1 MNTRFRIAMVGPL
14 PPEHSGIAEYSAG
27 LVELL
32 RDRGVQVHTVV
43 RGDVERMGMQ
53 QVIDELGQADAIVY
67 QMGNHPAFHGWM
79 LPLMAQV
86 PGIVHLHDLVLHHMV
101 AGVLSD
107 EGLLSDGYARVLEQ
121 WHCAAD
127 VKSAM
132 LALRYGTPIWG
143 RDEVVHYPLHQVATK
158 LALEVVVHSRY
169 AAERVAKE
177 FPWLPVT
184 VIPQLYPVAA
194 RHRVRDCLN
203 TIAVMG
209 GGQANRRFDW
219 IVEALLQIDPV
230 LTRPL
235 TLEIAGDVEPAV
247 QLQLERLSGLQ
258 NVRLVN
264 HGRIDDEQFRDMFA
278 RADLMIALRQP
289 TMGEASAVVS
299 KALQAGL
306 PVVVSDQ
313 AWYAELPS
321 CVRKLPPTPEC
332 PDVLGSLLQRLALD
346 STAYSYWAEECKD
359 QAGRPELDP
368 YAATDRYVRL
378 LKSNRVFSAFRDRVA
393 NALASLRIDLE
404 SPAAREVQRIDV
416 RASLRG
422 DRWVDSAL
430 AALAE
435 RGLDSYG
442 RMISARVS
450 PYPHTQALPPDAWQG
465 SAALLNTHLGVV
477 QPSSMLTVRLVLTND
492 SKVQWLSPSN
502 HSVMPFGIYIGYF
515 WHSSNVS
522 LAPEQPRQW
531 LEDAI
536 EPASSGEQL
545 ITLQAPDAP
554 GDYVLEVDLVQESV
568 SWFKSRGFVP
578 ARLLVRV
585 EAPQ

>member
-121 WHCAAD
+121 WHSAAD
-127 VKSAM
+127 VKNAT

-158 LALEVVVHSRY
+158 LALEVVRHSRY

-209 GGQANRRFDW
+209 EGKR
-219 IVEALLQIDPV
+219 
-230 LTRPL
+230 
-235 TLEIAGDVEPAV
+235 IAG
-247 QLQLERLSGLQ
+247 S
-258 NVRLVN
+258 
-264 HGRIDDEQFRDMFA
+264 
-278 RADLMIALRQP
+278 
-289 TMGEASAVVS
+289 T
-299 KALQAGL
+299 
-306 PVVVSDQ
+306 
-313 AWYAELPS
+313 
-321 CVRKLPPTPEC
+321 
-332 PDVLGSLLQRLALD
+332 GSLRPYCR
-346 STAYSYWAEECKD
+346 STPC
-359 QAGRPELDP
+359 
-368 YAATDRYVRL
+368 
-378 LKSNRVFSAFRDRVA
+378 
-393 NALASLRIDLE
+393 
-404 SPAAREVQRIDV
+404 
-416 RASLRG
+416 
-422 DRWVDSAL
+422 
-430 AALAE
+430 
-435 RGLDSYG
+435 
-442 RMISARVS
+442 
-450 PYPHTQALPPDAWQG
+450 
-465 SAALLNTHLGVV
+465 
-477 QPSSMLTVRLVLTND
+477 
-492 SKVQWLSPSN
+492 
-502 HSVMPFGIYIGYF
+502 
-515 WHSSNVS
+515 
-522 LAPEQPRQW
+522 
-531 LEDAI
+531 
-536 EPASSGEQL
+536 
-545 ITLQAPDAP
+545 
-554 GDYVLEVDLVQESV
+554 
-568 SWFKSRGFVP
+568 
-578 ARLLVRV
+578 
-585 EAPQ
+585 